1 MNNTE
6 LFINRVL
13 SFQDK
18 NKREKVWNKMG
29 KNNQDIVNSLIK
41 KALTYM
47 CKKPYIGGKRN
58 V

>member
-6 LFINRVL
+6 LFIERVL
-13 SFQDK
+13 SFQDET
-18 NKREKVWNKMG
+18 KREKVWNKMN
-29 KNNQDIVNSLIK
+29 KNTQKIINNLLK

-47 CKKPYIGGKRN
+47 CKKPYIGGI

>member
-6 LFINRVL
+6 LFIERVL
-13 SFQDK
+13 SFQDE

-29 KNNQDIVNSLIK
+29 KDNQDIVNSLIK
-41 KALTYM
+41 KALT
-47 CKKPYIGGKRN
+47 CIVKKPYIEEI